1 MPSVKKAMKEM
12 KAIKPMKGGPVVK
25 AMKATTVAKT
35 KDHFAI
41 PKKLVQWDMV
51 LHCTGP
57 GCPSWIFHRKIGTH
71 NNCQVCGRPW
81 IQSYM
86 DGGSML
92 WQQLA
97 TTKKKAKET
106 AIKAMKSKKDAMK
119 KGQAMKTT
127 KMKAK

>member
-12 KAIKPMKGGPVVK
+12 KSTKPMKSTPVVK
-25 AMKATTVAKT
+25 SMKATTVGKT
-35 KDHFAI
+35 KGHFAI
-41 PKKLVQWDMV
+41 PKKLDQWDMV

-57 GCPSWIFHRKIGTH
+57 GCPSWIFHRKIGT
-71 NNCQVCGRPW
+71 NTSCQICGRPW

-92 WQQLA
+92 WHQLA
-97 TTKKKAKET
+97 SSKKKAKET
-106 AIKAMKSKKDAMK
+106 AIKAKKSKKDAMK